1 LIIVYERLIFTINRH
16 TRVGTRL
23 YDQYVLNIKELN
35 MAIKYSK
42 FKVSLSISD
51 ARIKGRSKV

>member
-1 LIIVYERLIFTINRH
+1 M
-16 TRVGTRL
+16 VGTRL

-42 FKVSLSISD
+42 FKVNPNVSD
-51 ARIKGRSKV
+51 TRIKGRSRV